1 VMSYYVDM
9 NDGRGPLPVKNKFLA
24 DAIVDSL
31 VKRFKFRYRMRDVNV
46 TIIEKV
52 V

>member
-1 VMSYYVDM
+1 MSYYVDM

-24 DAIVDSL
+24 DAIIDNL
-31 VKRFKFRYRMRDVNV
+31 VKRFNFRYRIRDVSL
-46 TIIEKV
+46 TIVEKV

>member
-1 VMSYYVDM
+1 MTYYIDL
-9 NDGRGPLPVKNKFLA
+9 NDGAGPKPVTNRFLA
-24 DAIVDSL
+24 DAIVDHL
-31 VKRFKFRYRMRDVNV
+31 VKKFKYRYRMRDVAV